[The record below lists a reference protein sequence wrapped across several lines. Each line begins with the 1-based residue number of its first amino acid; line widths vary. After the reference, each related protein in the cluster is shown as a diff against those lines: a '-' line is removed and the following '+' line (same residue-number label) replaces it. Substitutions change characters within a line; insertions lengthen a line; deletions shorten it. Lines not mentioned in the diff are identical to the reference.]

1 MVVLGRVATAGTR
14 VATAGTHN
22 KLLNLVYQLSLVN
35 LLCDCLV
42 CGTCLR
48 TCGSSDVNL
57 WNLWFPCVCGSLVLG
72 NFGCENI

>member
-1 MVVLGRVATAGTR
+1 MVVLGRAATAGTR

-35 LLCDCLV
+35 LFYQ
-42 CGTCLR
+42 
-48 TCGSSDVNL
+48 
-57 WNLWFPCVCGSLVLG
+57 FPYVCGSPVFS

>member
-22 KLLNLVYQLSLVN
+22 KLLNLVCQLSLVN
-35 LLCDCLV
+35 LFCDCLV
-42 CGTCLR
+42 CG

-57 WNLWFPCVCGSLVLG
+57 WNLWFPCVCGSPMFG